1 MVRIVRLG
9 SDPLGSIQGL
19 DGTLYHSHPDHYSFQ
34 VLLDAGHVVQPV
46 SDGQLLDGTLLIPDR
61 TGPLYDLVYVV
72 DRLLGP
78 GGCPWDIE
86 QTHESLKKYLIE
98 ESYEVL
104 DAIDS
109 GDVAKLREELGD
121 LLLQPLMHTQIE
133 QRDSDWGIDEVA
145 NAISEKLIRRHP
157 HVFGDLSVEDSD
169 EVLRNWD
176 RIKSLE
182 KGGEPE
188 SILAGVPKGMASL
201 LRAYQVSK
209 RAARAGFEWE
219 SMDGVFEKLREEEIE
234 LKEALNSKNH
244 DNIESEIGDLLFTV
258 VNIARWAKVEPEE
271 ALRKMLNRFTA
282 RFTLMEQRSDKP
294 LNQLT
299 PKEWDDLWNQSKQSL
314 ASQA

>member
-1 MVRIVRLG
+1 MVRVVRLG
-9 SDPLGSIQGL
+9 NDPLGAVQDL
-19 DGTLYHSHPDHYSFQ
+19 DGALFHSHPEHYSFQ
-34 VLLDAGHVVQPV
+34 VLTDAGLNVQAV
-46 SDGQLLDGTLLIPDR
+46 QNGQLLDGTLLIPDR
-61 TGPLYDLVYVV
+61 TGPLYDLVHIV

-104 DAIDS
+104 DAIDN
-109 GDVAKLREELGD
+109 GDLAKLQEELGD

-145 NAISEKLIRRHP
+145 IAISEKLVRRHP
-157 HVFGDLSVEDSD
+157 HVFGDLSVADAD
-169 EVLRNWD
+169 EVLKNWD

-182 KGGEPE
+182 KGGAPE

-201 LRAYQVSK
+201 HRAYQVSK

-219 SMDGVFEKLREEEIE
+219 SIDGVFDKLHEEEAE
-234 LKEALNSKNH
+234 LKEAIQSK
-244 DNIESEIGDLLFTV
+244 DLDAIESEIGDLLFTV

-282 RFTLMEQRSDKP
+282 RFALMEERSPRP
-294 LNQLT
+294 LNELS
-299 PKEWDDLWNQSKQSL
+299 PKEWDDLWNQSKKEL
-314 ASQA
+314 ASA